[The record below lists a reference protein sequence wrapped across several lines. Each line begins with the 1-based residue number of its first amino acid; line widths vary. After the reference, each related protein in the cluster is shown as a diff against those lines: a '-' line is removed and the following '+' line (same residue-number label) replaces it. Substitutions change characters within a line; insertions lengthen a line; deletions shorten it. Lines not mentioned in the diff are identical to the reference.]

1 MKNSN
6 SKTFV
11 AVGIGAALFFVLGR
25 FVAIPSPVPNTNISL
40 QYAVLGL
47 LAAMYGPV
55 AGALIGFIGHA
66 LIDLSWGGIPWW
78 SWVIASAF
86 TGVVVG
92 LFAKKLNV
100 QEGDFNKR
108 KVATFAIANVAA
120 HAIAWIVVA
129 PVLDILIY
137 AEPAKKVFAQGAFAA
152 VSNIITA
159 GRRRWPADS
168 GLHQDHR
175 QEGLSGQRVIRCKP
189 VCLPTNAGRHFAVP
203 PQFPLRGAVWLKRE
217 PRSYPLKIF
226 LSSIVPRSSPRCM
239 TSIWISTPGSAC

>member
-1 MKNSN
+1 MKNN
-6 SKTFV
+6 TIKTFV

-25 FVAIPSPVPNTNISL
+25 FVAIPSVVPNTNISL

-55 AGALIGFIGHA
+55 AGGLIGFIGHA

-92 LFAKKLNV
+92 LFAKKLNI
-100 QEGDFNKR
+100 QDGDFNKD
-108 KVATFAIANVAA
+108 KAAIFAVANVVA

-137 AEPAKKVFAQGAFAA
+137 SEPVKKVFAQGAFAA

-159 GRRRWPADS
+159 VVVG
-168 GLHQDHR
+168 GL
-175 QEGLSGQRVIRCKP
+175 LILAYTK
-189 VCLPTNAGRHFAVP
+189 TIA
-203 PQFPLRGAVWLKRE
+203 K
-217 PRSYPLKIF
+217 K
-226 LSSIVPRSSPRCM
+226 
-239 TSIWISTPGSAC
+239 GSLDKE